1 LRIALPNFVS
11 LTLRIKEVHPTE
23 LFRSTVQAKETA
35 MNKKTPKK
43 LVLCTETLRNL
54 DEKALRHAAGATR
67 AESDCGSACIC
78 TATHVCSG
86 CAPCF

>member
-1 LRIALPNFVS
+1 
-11 LTLRIKEVHPTE
+11 
-23 LFRSTVQAKETA
+23 

-54 DEKALRHAAGATR
+54 DAKDLQHAAGATR

-78 TATHVCSG
+78 TATHVCSNCRP
-86 CAPCF
+86 CA